1 MDLFSVAPIWD
12 SHEDVEGHL
21 HLHWHHV
28 HPERNH
34 LSSELLHQYLH
45 HFRCWNPQYGECVLW
60 IWRVDDKFTRDGF
73 SSRRCLGVTPG
84 DGRHRFNDSPYLAL
98 IKRSEKKSLAAQMRP
113 IVVLAHSLPRPR
125 QCVVNTKNSAA
136 GDNLNGRHPSPLSA
150 NDSHTPSLAAD
161 LTASWQHASFLST
174 HCQQWHRKRRSLA

>member
-1 MDLFSVAPIWD
+1 MCTVN
-12 SHEDVEGHL
+12 EGSMINL
-21 HLHWHHV
+21 
-28 HPERNH
+28 PETALRA
-34 LSSELLHQYLH
+34 
-45 HFRCWNPQYGECVLW
+45 
-60 IWRVDDKFTRDGF
+60 F

-113 IVVLAHSLPRPR
+113 IVVLAHSPPRPR

-150 NDSHTPSLAAD
+150 NDSHTSAASRHWQLTSLLVDSMRVSYPRIVNSGTGSVEALRRVHIKRGKYEFVGLGSCLVSYPSVVVCL
-161 LTASWQHASFLST
+161 LIVS
-174 HCQQWHRKRRSLA
+174 CGV